1 MTAYITPQDLAFL
14 LRWIVDH
21 AGAVPAGLTPAVVS
35 EAHPIKRL
43 TARIRMLGV
52 GKD

>member
-1 MTAYITPQDLAFL
+1 MTAYIAPQDLAFL

-35 EAHPIKRL
+35 EPHPIKRIP
-43 TARIRMLGV
+43 ARIRMLGV
-52 GKD
+52 SQD